1 MTTELLIRDVRV
13 PLEAAG
19 EDPVVLAAAHLC
31 VPADQVTGAEIV
43 RRSIDARRGRPRFAL
58 SMRVQMDQVPAQ
70 LPQGAVAAPE
80 EEPLAP
86 PPKVSGRHDVVI
98 VGAGPAGLFAAL
110 RMCQAGLKPTIVD
123 RGRELE
129 SRQRD
134 VSNLFINGLLDPESN
149 LHFGLGGAGAF
160 SDGKLFTRQTHP
172 AVRTVLSVL
181 QGHGAGSRDE
191 ILVDSQPHVGTD
203 RWPVAL
209 ERFREDLESKGC
221 SFLFETKVTG
231 LEMHEGRLSALVLEE
246 GRLPCEA
253 AVMAPGNSSRD
264 LFEGLHAAGVPLSP
278 KSFAVG
284 VRMTHPQDIIDRIQ
298 YRGYAGHPALPTASY
313 QLTEKVGD
321 RGVYSFCM
329 CPGGAVIPTPTE
341 PRRLALNGMSNAA
354 RDSGEA
360 NSAVVV
366 TVTPKDLGADDPLA
380 GIQFQRK
387 LEEAAYQAGGGGY
400 QAPAQRLREFL
411 EGAKPSELP
420 EVGYQPGVTPA
431 DLHSLLP
438 GWITEPLVKGM
449 SAFFS
454 KMKELD
460 SPQSVVLGIET
471 RTSSPVRIL
480 RSADGM
486 SPQVAGLFP
495 AGEGSGYAGGI
506 TSSAVDGIRAADE
519 LLHWLGRT

>member
-1 MTTELLIRDVRV
+1 MTTQLLIRDVRV
-13 PLEAAG
+13 SLDAAG
-19 EDPVVLAAAHLC
+19 EDPIVLAAAHLC

-43 RRSIDARRGRPRFAL
+43 RRSVDARRGRPRFAL
-58 SMRVQMDQVPAQ
+58 SMRVRLDQMPAQ

-80 EEPLAP
+80 EDPLPP

-98 VGAGPAGLFAAL
+98 VGTGPAGLFAAL
-110 RMCQAGLKPTIVD
+110 RLCEAGLKPTMVD

-129 SRQRD
+129 SRRRD
-134 VSNLFINGLLDPESN
+134 VSNLFQNGRLDPESN

-160 SDGKLFTRQTHP
+160 SDGKLFSRKTHP
-172 AVRTVLSVL
+172 AGRTVLSVL
-181 QGHGAGSRDE
+181 QGHGAGTHDE
-191 ILVDSQPHVGTD
+191 IQVDSQPHVGTD
-203 RWPVAL
+203 RWPAVL
-209 ERFREDLESKGC
+209 ERFREDLESRGC

-231 LEMHEGRLSALVLEE
+231 LEVSQGRLSALVLSE

-253 AVMAPGNSSRD
+253 AVLAPGNSARD

-284 VRMTHPQDIIDRIQ
+284 VRMTHPQDIIDRLQ
-298 YRGYAGHPALPTASY
+298 YRGYAGHPALPAASY
-313 QLTEKVGD
+313 QLTEKVCD

-329 CPGGAVIPTPTE
+329 CPGGTVIPTPTE

-360 NSAVVV
+360 NAAVVV
-366 TVTPKDLGADDPLA
+366 TVSPKDTGSADPLS
-380 GIQFQRK
+380 GIGFQRR

-400 QAPAQRLREFL
+400 QAPAQRLREFI
-411 EGAKPSELP
+411 EGVKPTDLP
-420 EVGYQPGVTPA
+420 EVNYRPGVTPA
-431 DLHSLLP
+431 DLHKLLP
-438 GWITEPLVKGM
+438 GWIADPLVKGM
-449 SAFFS
+449 AAFFK

-460 SPQSVVLGIET
+460 SPHCVVLGFET
-471 RTSSPVRIL
+471 RTSSPVRII

-486 SPQVAGLFP
+486 SPRVAGLFP

-506 TSSAVDGIRAADE
+506 TSSAVDGIRAADG
-519 LLHWLGRT
+519 LIHWLGRS

>member
-366 TVTPKDLGADDPLA
+366 TVTPKDLLA

-411 EGAKPSELP
+411 EGAKPTDLP
-420 EVGYQPGVTPA
+420 EVGYQPGVTLA

-460 SPQSVVLGIET
+460 SPQSVVLGCSPPVRAAAMPAGSPPRPST
-471 RTSSPVRIL
+471 ASAPPTSCLPGWRSSPTWPKGQNSVNCNECVCFR
-480 RSADGM
+480 RG
-486 SPQVAGLFP
+486 
-495 AGEGSGYAGGI
+495 
-506 TSSAVDGIRAADE
+506 
-519 LLHWLGRT
+519 